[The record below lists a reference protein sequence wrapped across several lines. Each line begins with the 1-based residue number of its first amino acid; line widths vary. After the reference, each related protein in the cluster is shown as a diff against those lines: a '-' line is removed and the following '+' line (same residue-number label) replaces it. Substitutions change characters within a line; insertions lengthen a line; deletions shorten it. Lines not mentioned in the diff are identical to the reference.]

1 MQVRSGNRVSAVS
14 VFAAVSHKHTPD
26 VVNILKTSQKMQ
38 KHHQIHLKAVCS
50 TALSGCI
57 YLEDLKKAKSVL
69 IKQVTDILQS
79 QKLNENTSLS
89 LPVEKSAVLAVLKL
103 LFEPLREP

>member
-1 MQVRSGNRVSAVS
+1 MFTG
-14 VFAAVSHKHTPD
+14 
-26 VVNILKTSQKMQ
+26 
-38 KHHQIHLKAVCS
+38 S

-69 IKQVTDILQS
+69 VKQVTDILQS

>member
-14 VFAAVSHKHTPD
+14 VFAAVSHKHTLD
-26 VVNILKTSQKMQ
+26 VVNILKTSQKM
-38 KHHQIHLKAVCS
+38 HQIQLKAVCS

-57 YLEDLKKAKSVL
+57 YLEDFKKAKSVL

-79 QKLNENTSLS
+79 QKLN
-89 LPVEKSAVLAVLKL
+89 
-103 LFEPLREP
+103 

>member
-1 MQVRSGNRVSAVS
+1 MFTG
-14 VFAAVSHKHTPD
+14 
-26 VVNILKTSQKMQ
+26 
-38 KHHQIHLKAVCS
+38 S

-57 YLEDLKKAKSVL
+57 YLEDLKNAKIVL